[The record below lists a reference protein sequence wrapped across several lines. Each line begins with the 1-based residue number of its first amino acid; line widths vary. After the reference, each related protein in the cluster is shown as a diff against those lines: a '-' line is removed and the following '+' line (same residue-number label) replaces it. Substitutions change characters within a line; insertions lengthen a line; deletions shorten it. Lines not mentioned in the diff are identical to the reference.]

1 MADKMLRIA
10 LLGAGKMAAQHA
22 AAIRHCPHTTL
33 VAVVDPVVPLAVLTA
48 TFGAKVRAFSSA
60 EEMLAVMRP
69 DVVHVVT
76 PPSTH
81 VELAKKCL
89 EAGASVYVEK
99 PFALTAVEAESV
111 LQYAASRQLH
121 ACAAH
126 QVLFQDAGRA
136 YREQL
141 SVIGDIVHVESFF
154 SFRPVRRRAGGGGLS
169 EPVDQLIDILPHPV
183 YLLLNALPA
192 PVGAAAEL
200 TALDV
205 SADGEVRAVVR
216 RGGAMGCLV
225 VSLRARPVESW
236 LRVMGT
242 NGMVEADFVL
252 GNVIRHPGPG
262 ASALAVVLKPF
273 SRAWQTGWGSF
284 KSVLKL
290 VFSRQKSYPGLA
302 ELLGAFYRSIRA
314 GGPMP
319 ISSAEITDTVLLCE
333 AIGARLRA
341 VKAAADQRALSDI
354 RSAEARLP
362 SFNDHGVV
370 LVTGGTG
377 LLGRPAAQRLRQAGW
392 RVRVPVR
399 RELSPAQRLPGVEYI
414 HADLGTAIP
423 AGLLDG
429 VEVVLHL
436 AAETAGNLA
445 DHQRNTIDA
454 TRNLLDAMAA
464 SGVRRLVNVGSVA
477 VLKPSRFGRS
487 LREDSPIDHDSLK
500 RGPYV
505 WAKAAAE
512 RMAAERAQEGQIDLR
527 TVRLG
532 PLVDFDA
539 YAPPGRLGREV
550 ARLFVAMG
558 QPWSRL
564 AICGV
569 ATATT
574 TLHRYAEHFDAMPP
588 ILNLVES
595 PALARR
601 DLVTR
606 LRRARPDLKILWIP
620 FPILRLL
627 SLILTATQKAL
638 HPSKP
643 ALNLYS
649 AFKSEPYDD
658 SLVRQMNLTTPTE
671 SSSSL

>member
-1 MADKMLRIA
+1 MKAPLRIA
-10 LLGAGKMAAQHA
+10 LLGAGKMAVQHA
-22 AAIRHCPHTTL
+22 AAIRQCKEATL
-33 VAVVDPVVPLAVLTA
+33 VAVVDPAIPPAVLA
-48 TFGAKVRAFSSA
+48 ETFGADVQVFVSA
-60 EEMLAVMRP
+60 DEMLTAVRP

-81 VELAKKCL
+81 VGLAMKCL
-89 EAGASVYVEK
+89 DAGASIYVEK
-99 PFALTAVEAESV
+99 PFAMTALEAESV
-111 LQYAASRQLH
+111 LQYAASRGLH

-136 YREQL
+136 YREHL
-141 SVIGDIVHVESFF
+141 PIIGGIVHVESFF
-154 SFRPVRRRAGGGGLS
+154 SFRPVRRRTGGGGLS

-183 YLLLNALPA
+183 YLLLDALPA
-192 PVGAAAEL
+192 PDGGEPEL

-216 RGGAMGCLV
+216 RGSAMGCLV
-225 VSLRARPVESW
+225 VSLQARPVESW
-236 LRVMGT
+236 LRVMGR

-262 ASALAVVLKPF
+262 ASAPAVVLKPF
-273 SRAWQTGWGSF
+273 SRAWQIGWGSF
-284 KSVLKL
+284 KAVLKL
-290 VFSRQKSYPGLA
+290 VFRRHKSYPGLA
-302 ELLGAFYRSIRA
+302 ELLGAFYQSIRE
-314 GGPMP
+314 GGAPP
-319 ISSAEITDTVLLCE
+319 INAAEITATVRLCGT
-333 AIGARLRA
+333 ISARLQA
-341 VKAAADQRALSDI
+341 DKAAADQRTLADL
-354 RSAEARLP
+354 RAAEARLP
-362 SFNDHGVV
+362 PFNGRGVV

-377 LLGRPAAQRLRQAGW
+377 LLGRPTVQGLRQAGW

-399 RELSPAQRLPGVEYI
+399 RELPPTQRLPGVEYV
-414 HADLGTAIP
+414 HADLGAAIP

-429 VEVVLHL
+429 VEIVLHL
-436 AAETAGNLA
+436 AAETAGTQA
-445 DHQRNTIDA
+445 DHERNTIEA
-454 TRNLLDAMAA
+454 TRHLLDALAA

-477 VLKPSRFGRS
+477 VLKPSRFGRP
-487 LREDSPIDHDSLK
+487 LREDSPVDYDNLK

-512 RMAAERAQEGQIDLR
+512 RLAAERARDGRIDLR

-539 YAPPGRLGREV
+539 YTPPGRLGREV

-569 ATATT
+569 GTAAAA
-574 TLHRYAEHFDAMPP
+574 LHHYAEQFDATPP
-588 ILNLVES
+588 VVNLVES

-601 DLVTR
+601 DLVIR
-606 LRRARPDLKILWIP
+606 LRHARPDLKILWMP
-620 FPILRLL
+620 FPVLRVL
-627 SLILTATQKAL
+627 SLMLTVLQKL
-638 HPSKP
+638 LRPSMP

-658 SLVRQMNLTTPTE
+658 SIVRQMNLRT
-671 SSSSL
+671 SSALDDPA